1 MNRAVFFDLDG
12 TLLDSLADLR
22 NAVNLTRA
30 SYGAGPLGLAD
41 VRRFVGDG
49 IRLLVER
56 ALAGIPHDPDEAVRR
71 QFTNY
76 GAHCLDDSTLYPGV
90 AEGLKTLHD
99 LGWSIGLVTNKP
111 EDLSDRILRHF
122 GVRAYFDR
130 IAGGGGAYPLKPDP
144 AGCLAMLAELGVEPK
159 HGVMVGDHCT
169 DLEVG
174 RRAGMTRVLAQWG
187 FGEPREEKW
196 DRAVPDF
203 PALTAWLAE
212 QQGGI
217 R

>member
-30 SYGAGPLGLAD
+30 SYGAGPLDLAD

-56 ALAGIPHDPDEAVRR
+56 ALDGIPHDPDEAVRR
-71 QFTNY
+71 QLANY
-76 GAHCLDDSTLYPGV
+76 GAHCLDDSALYPGV
-90 AEGLKTLHD
+90 ADGLERLHEA
-99 LGWSIGLVTNKP
+99 GWKIGLVTNKP
-111 EDLSDRILRHF
+111 EELSDRILRHF

-130 IAGGGGAYPLKPDP
+130 IAGGGGSYPLKPDP
-144 AGCLAMLAELGVEPK
+144 AGCLAMLAELGVEPA
-159 HGVMVGDHCT
+159 HGVMVGDHYT

-187 FGEPREEKW
+187 FGEPRNETW
-196 DRAVPDF
+196 DLAAPDF
-203 PALTAWLAE
+203 PALTERLLNLNR
-212 QQGGI
+212 G
-217 R
+217 